1 MSRATIVLLCA
12 VALGGAAVVA
22 RASVRVRAIGAE
34 LRAVTTAG
42 DAAGASFVETL
53 RGEHAERQQLAFDRR
68 RALALELAA
77 ARRDRLLGALAVA
90 GAALGGAAARALG
103 RISAEIDEDR
113 QHLRAQPG
121 DARADRS

>member
-68 RALALELAA
+68 RALALDLAA

-90 GAALGGAAARALG
+90 GAALGGAAAHALS
-103 RISAEIDEDR
+103 RISSEIDEDR
-113 QHLRAQPG
+113 QHLGAQPR
-121 DARADRS
+121 DAGADRS